1 MRGWQAFI
9 LALALSGYGAAHA
22 QQFTRAQVS
31 VGQTYSGQ
39 LTSAFPRLEDGSYV
53 DCHVL
58 QTVSGRNYTITLR
71 SREFDTYL
79 MLVAGGCQDARPDF
93 TNDDFESGSTD
104 SQIAF
109 TAAASSYG
117 VYVNSYGADETG
129 RYTIQVTERGG
140 AAGNTTSN
148 TANTTARSNA
158 GAASG
163 NTANPAYSQGW
174 AAFERDDYAA
184 AARLLRPFADAG
196 DQYAQNAMGFMNF
209 FGRGVPQN
217 RLEAGRWYGL
227 AAAQGNE
234 QAQRALNDY
243 AAHIMEARFVDHID
257 RYGPDTTDSGTFHYD
272 VSVYCIYR
280 GPNCST
286 WQARA
291 RQFQDARNREA
302 EAANMRR
309 IWGLYSGGSDA
320 EFWRQSRERS
330 ACLRRVTE
338 SIQRQTYGQQTW
350 RYVNN
355 C

>member
-1 MRGWQAFI
+1 VRGLQTFV
-9 LALALSGYGAAHA
+9 LALALSGFGAAHA

-31 VGQTYSGQ
+31 AGPIYNGQ
-39 LTSAFPRLEDGSYV
+39 LTTAFPRLEDGSYV

-93 TNDDFESGSTD
+93 NNDDFESGSTD

-140 AAGNTTSN
+140 AAANTTSN
-148 TANTTARSNA
+148 TANASTRSTA

-163 NTANPAYSQGW
+163 NTAQPGYSEGW
-174 AAFERDDYAA
+174 AALERNDYAA

-196 DQYAQNAMGFMNF
+196 DQHAQNAMGFLNF

-217 RLEAGRWYGL
+217 RLEAARWYGL

-234 QAQRALNDY
+234 QAQRALNEY
-243 AAHIMEARFVDHID
+243 APHIMEARFVDHID
-257 RYGPDTTDSGTFHYD
+257 RYGPDTTDVGTFHYD

-280 GPNCST
+280 GPNCQT
-286 WQARA
+286 WRARA
-291 RQFQDARNREA
+291 QQFQDRWNARA

-309 IWGLYSGGSDA
+309 IWGLYGGDSA
-320 EFWRQSRERS
+320 EEMRQSRERS